1 MSAELIAASLLNV
14 AGVTNLVGTRRALGV
29 LPQNCAMPALVYS
42 VVDTTPIITM
52 NAIAGPQLL
61 QSRIQVTALAAT
73 PAGVEQILAAVMAAM
88 NLKSGTFATKAVA
101 WTIRDIKSPLTR
113 DNEAG
118 LWYCSQDF
126 VAHWYE

>member
-1 MSAELIAASLLNV
+1 MSAELITAALLNV
-14 AGVTNLVGTRRALGV
+14 SGLTNLVGTRRALGV

-42 VVDTTPIITM
+42 VVDTTPVVTM

-61 QSRIQVTALAAT
+61 QSRIQVTALATT
-73 PAGVEQILAAVMAAM
+73 PAGVEQILTAVMAAM
-88 NLKSGTFATKAVA
+88 NLKSGTYATKVVA
-101 WTIRDIKSPLTR
+101 WTIRDIKSPITR

-118 LWYCSQDF
+118 LWYGAQDF

>member
-1 MSAELIAASLLNV
+1 MSAELITAALLNV
-14 AGVTNLVGTRRALGV
+14 TGVSNLVGTRRTLGV

-42 VVDTTPIITM
+42 VVDTMPVVTM

-61 QSRIQVTALAAT
+61 QSRIQVTALATT
-73 PAGVEQILAAVMAAM
+73 PAGVEQILTAVMAAM
-88 NLKSGTFATKAVA
+88 NLKSGTYATRSVA
-101 WTIRDIKSPLTR
+101 WTIRDIKSPITR

-118 LWYCSQDF
+118 VWYGSQDF

>member
-1 MSAELIAASLLNV
+1 MSAELITASLLNV
-14 AGVTNLVGTRRALGV
+14 AGVTTLVGTRRTLGV

-42 VVDTTPIITM
+42 VVDTMPVVTM

-61 QSRIQVTALAAT
+61 QSRIQVTALATT
-73 PAGVEQILAAVMAAM
+73 PASVEQILTAVMAAM
-88 NLKSGTFATKAVA
+88 NLKSGTYATKAVA
-101 WTIRDIKSPLTR
+101 WTIRDIKSPITR

-118 LWYCSQDF
+118 LWYGSQDF

>member
-1 MSAELIAASLLNV
+1 MSAELITASLLN
-14 AGVTNLVGTRRALGV
+14 ATGVSNLVGTRRALGV

-42 VVDTTPIITM
+42 VVDTMPVVTM

-73 PAGVEQILAAVMAAM
+73 PAGVEQILTAVMAAM
-88 NLKSGTFATKAVA
+88 NLKSGIYAGKSVA
-101 WTIRDIKSPLTR
+101 WTIRDIKAPITR

-118 LWYCSQDF
+118 VWYGSQDF

>member
-1 MSAELIAASLLNV
+1 MSAELITASLLNV
-14 AGVTNLVGTRRALGV
+14 AGVTNLVGTRRTLGV

-42 VVDTTPIITM
+42 VVDTMPVVTM

-61 QSRIQVTALAAT
+61 QSRIQVTALATT
-73 PAGVEQILAAVMAAM
+73 PASVEQILTAVMAAM
-88 NLKSGTFATKAVA
+88 NLKSGTYATKSVA
-101 WTIRDIKSPLTR
+101 WTIRDIKSPITR

-118 LWYCSQDF
+118 LWYGSQDF

>member
-1 MSAELIAASLLNV
+1 MSAELIVASLLNV

-42 VVDTTPIITM
+42 VVDTMPVVTM
-52 NAIAGPQLL
+52 NAIVGPQLL
-61 QSRIQVTALAAT
+61 QSRIQVTALATT
-73 PAGVEQILAAVMAAM
+73 PAGVEQILTAVMAAM
-88 NLKSGTFATKAVA
+88 NLRAGTYATTVVA
-101 WTIRDIKSPLTR
+101 WTLRDIKSPITR

-118 LWYCSQDF
+118 LWYGSQDF

>member
-1 MSAELIAASLLNV
+1 MSAELISASLLNV